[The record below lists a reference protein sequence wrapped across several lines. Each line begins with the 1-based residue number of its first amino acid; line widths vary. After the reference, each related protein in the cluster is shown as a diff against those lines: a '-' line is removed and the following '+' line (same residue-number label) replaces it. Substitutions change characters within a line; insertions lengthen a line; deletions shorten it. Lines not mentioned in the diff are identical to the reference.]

1 MGSDNEP
8 LHLAKFEVSQ
18 IRDSAPTRWSDGV
31 LDLDLHELEAS
42 LAGEPGLSAVTLQ
55 IVRPGDPVRI
65 LNVLDVVEPT
75 VKVPDVDA
83 TFPGILGSARM
94 CGTGRLLFCWDGQL
108 KGKRA
113 MVISAKNRHFFKL
126 RPQSFERISR
136 PRFPRNGTGHFVH
149 DAFIIPL

>member
-8 LHLAKFEVSQ
+8 LHLAKFEMSQ

-31 LDLDLHELEAS
+31 LDLDLHEMEAS

-83 TFPGILGSARM
+83 TFPGILGSART
-94 CGTGRLLFCWDGQL
+94 CGTGRTHRLDGAAVL
-108 KGKRA
+108 
-113 MVISAKNRHFFKL
+113 
-126 RPQSFERISR
+126 
-136 PRFPRNGTGHFVH
+136 
-149 DAFIIPL
+149 